1 MRASGSGAGG
11 AEGEAPGRSGYQ
23 APLRHQVGLAEKER
37 WWKLLEL
44 IPGVSGHQVPQDLVE
59 M

>member
-37 WWKLLEL
+37 
-44 IPGVSGHQVPQDLVE
+44 
-59 M
+59 